1 MPSIYHIFNTVYG
14 VDLYNSGFHF
24 IFDDVGK
31 NGLNELYKDVPDLL
45 LTYMTDHI
53 KRVSGDSLRTE
64 TEKVDDLFGNMQIS
78 YQMNTGKFM
87 NFKQGQEL
95 ASGIKHFLK
104 HQRPDVPEKCF
115 EVHFSTSR
123 IYPSLVV
130 GVVDGLNI
138 DKLFS
143 QKQAVPTT
151 PSLRTTGNHLATI
164 ATTMS
169 TTVTGLTSKAAANHV
184 DTDRKETID
193 YKDMPNNVR
202 EQYDLK
208 NLPENNYDN
217 GRYET

>member
-130 GVVDGLNI
+130 GVVDGLNM
-138 DKLFS
+138 DELFS
-143 QKQAVPTT
+143 RKQAVPTT
-151 PSLRTTGNHLATI
+151 PSPTTTAGNHLASI
-164 ATTMS
+164 ATSMLTA
-169 TTVTGLTSKAAANHV
+169 VTGLTCKNATNHTDAN
-184 DTDRKETID
+184 REETID
-193 YKDMPNNVR
+193 YNDMPTDV
-202 EQYDLK
+202 
-208 NLPENNYDN
+208 
-217 GRYET
+217 